1 MRRGIS
7 GSKEGSSLLILSVD
21 TSGNTASCAV
31 VGDGVLLGSRMLY
44 TARAHSQILLPMAKS
59 LLCETGHTVQEV
71 DLFAAANGPG
81 SYTGLRIGV
90 ALMQALAFAGEKQ
103 CAGISTLEGLAWN
116 LSARSGVLCACL
128 HARLDLCYCAFFES
142 DGQTVR
148 RLTDDQ
154 VLHAEEI
161 ASMLNAYDAPVMV
174 AGNGYEKITA
184 LCPQAIPAPLHL
196 QNQSACGIALAA
208 MHAEPVAP
216 EQLGVSYLQAVK
228 IG

>member
-1 MRRGIS
+1 MS
-7 GSKEGSSLLILSVD
+7 CLLILSVD
-21 TSGNTASCAV
+21 SSGNTASVAV
-31 VGDGVLLGSRMLY
+31 VQDGTLLGYRMLY

-59 LLCETGHTVQEV
+59 LLSETGHTVQEV

-90 ALMQALAFAGEKQ
+90 ALMQALAFAGGKQ

-116 LSARSGVLCACL
+116 LSARRGIICACL

-142 DGQTVR
+142 DGLTVT
-148 RLTDDQ
+148 RLTDDA

-161 ASMLNAYDAPVMV
+161 AAQVNAYGTQIMC
-174 AGNGYEKITA
+174 AGNGFEKIA
-184 LCPQAIPAPLHL
+184 PLCEHLVCAPLHL

-208 MHAEPVAP
+208 MHCEPVTP
-216 EQLGVSYLQAVK
+216 EQLSVSYLQAVK